1 MIKQVYP
8 DKLAIK
14 VYCDKSVRRIMFM
27 EEFKL
32 FDAEFRLLD
41 IIWELE
47 PINSTELTKECLLRL
62 GWKKPTT
69 YTVLRKLSGRGIL
82 RNENATVTALV
93 KREQVQKYESEAL
106 LEKSFDN
113 SLPAF
118 LAAFLQDKK
127 ISKQEAE
134 KIKKMIEEATK

>member
-1 MIKQVYP
+1 
-8 DKLAIK
+8 
-14 VYCDKSVRRIMFM
+14 M

-32 FDAEFRLLD
+32 FDAEYKFLD

-47 PINSTELTKECLLRL
+47 PINSTELTKVCLQKL

-69 YTVLRKLSGRGIL
+69 YTMIRKLSGRGIL
-82 RNENATVTALV
+82 KNENATVTALV
-93 KREQVQKYESEAL
+93 KREQVQKYESEVL
-106 LEKSFDN
+106 LEKAFDN

-127 ISKQEAE
+127 LSKQEAE
-134 KIKKMIEEATK
+134 EIKKMIEEATK

>member
-1 MIKQVYP
+1 
-8 DKLAIK
+8 
-14 VYCDKSVRRIMFM
+14 M

-32 FDAEFRLLD
+32 FDAEYKFLD

-47 PINSTELTKECLLRL
+47 PINSTELTKVCLEKL

-69 YTVLRKLSGRGIL
+69 YTMIRKLSGRSIL
-82 RNENATVTALV
+82 KNENAIVTALV
-93 KREQVQKYESEAL
+93 KREQVQKYESEVL

-118 LAAFLQDKK
+118 LATFLQDKK
-127 ISKQEAE
+127 LSKQEADE
-134 KIKKMIEEATK
+134 IKIMIEEAAK